1 MRRCSRPLS
10 CTIVSLLIV
19 SSVTGLPTSQLGIDD
34 DTIAQ
39 VRANLLQ
46 VASASWE
53 LGTAAEALT
62 ELSWPSLSVF
72 QSTAFP
78 PPSQL
83 NASLNASDVLQIAF
97 ETLQVKP
104 YESMAL
110 VADDLAVGDP
120 ASIGNAVLLA
130 NWTRPNLSDT
140 TFSFAAGQQLA
151 YLLDYAPRTPEG
163 AISQR
168 EDQVQ
173 LWADF
178 IYMAPP
184 FIAYFAITQ
193 GGDGELALLQ
203 AAYDQCR
210 LYRDQLFDADASL
223 WRHIALG
230 TWQDNIHWGTGN
242 GWAAAGMLRVM
253 ETMTNSIY
261 ADDLVAQTNNMTSWI
276 NEILTGVWVNQQANG
291 TLLNVLDDPTS
302 FADSSSTA
310 LLSSVTYRMA
320 AITSDT
326 THVVSANNAL
336 LLVSQSLDANGWLQ
350 NTVNP
355 YSFWTPT
362 TAGGYSAEGQAFVL
376 LMHAAWRDYV
386 AVGGS

>member
-1 MRRCSRPLS
+1 
-10 CTIVSLLIV
+10 
-19 SSVTGLPTSQLGIDD
+19 
-34 DTIAQ
+34 
-39 VRANLLQ
+39 
-46 VASASWE
+46 
-53 LGTAAEALT
+53 
-62 ELSWPSLSVF
+62 
-72 QSTAFP
+72 
-78 PPSQL
+78 
-83 NASLNASDVLQIAF
+83 
-97 ETLQVKP
+97 
-104 YESMAL
+104 
-110 VADDLAVGDP
+110 
-120 ASIGNAVLLA
+120 
-130 NWTRPNLSDT
+130 
-140 TFSFAAGQQLA
+140 
-151 YLLDYAPRTPEG
+151 
-163 AISQR
+163 
-168 EDQVQ
+168 
-173 LWADF
+173 
-178 IYMAPP
+178 
-184 FIAYFAITQ
+184 
-193 GGDGELALLQ
+193 
-203 AAYDQCR
+203 
-210 LYRDQLFDADASL
+210 
-223 WRHIALG
+223 
-230 TWQDNIHWGTGN
+230 
-242 GWAAAGMLRVM
+242 MLRVM

-276 NEILTGVWVNQQANG
+276 NEILTGVWVNQVGLCVSRLLPPIVTSTSHQQANG